1 MPIAAVPNYLS
12 KTGEQFYLEAPP
24 GHRFTLYFP
33 VWGLDA
39 KPGAMPTWKLE
50 EVARQR
56 KKEKWEDKTIDNKLW
71 ACTVAA
77 GKKPDEGPDLKR
89 HIEPKSD
96 EGLKKWKR
104 LFESLSERQNKL
116 AEQAAS
122 SIYTISALATAPF
135 TTGLGNEHPLENGFA
150 FLWPYG
156 LPYLPG
162 SGVKGV
168 VRRAAE
174 ELASGQWEEDRGW
187 RGLDRPAYVLEVHSG
202 KEKRRIELSVLDV
215 LFGREPPEGD
225 PDAVRGALSFWDVI
239 PRIEGDSLLVEVMTP
254 HQSHYYQQKKE
265 GKSGDS
271 DTPHDSGQP
280 TPIFFLTVPPGSQFT
295 FYVVC
300 DTAHLNRLT
309 ENKLDGA
316 PDLLA
321 EEEGKRRWQQLL
333 KAAFEH
339 AFEWLG
345 FGAKTAVGYGAMTRP
360 TETQEAKVRTES
372 TRTVQTVQEIWE
384 KATLEYKPNTGELFA
399 SFQGHRTAP
408 LKGEQ
413 AQACLRQLGE
423 EFSARLKK
431 KKSLTVTAEV
441 RRQGNLIELVG
452 VKPCA

>member
-1 MPIAAVPNYLS
+1 
-12 KTGEQFYLEAPP
+12 
-24 GHRFTLYFP
+24 
-33 VWGLDA
+33 
-39 KPGAMPTWKLE
+39 MPTWKLE

-187 RGLDRPAYVLEVHSG
+187 RGLDRPAYVLEVHSA
-202 KEKRRIELSVLDV
+202 KEKPRIELSVLDV
-215 LFGREPPEGD
+215 LFGREPP
-225 PDAVRGALSFWDVI
+225 
-239 PRIEGDSLLVEVMTP
+239 
-254 HQSHYYQQKKE
+254 
-265 GKSGDS
+265 
-271 DTPHDSGQP
+271 
-280 TPIFFLTVPPGSQFT
+280 
-295 FYVVC
+295 
-300 DTAHLNRLT
+300 
-309 ENKLDGA
+309 
-316 PDLLA
+316 
-321 EEEGKRRWQQLL
+321 
-333 KAAFEH
+333 
-339 AFEWLG
+339 
-345 FGAKTAVGYGAMTRP
+345 
-360 TETQEAKVRTES
+360 
-372 TRTVQTVQEIWE
+372 
-384 KATLEYKPNTGELFA
+384 
-399 SFQGHRTAP
+399 
-408 LKGEQ
+408 
-413 AQACLRQLGE
+413 
-423 EFSARLKK
+423 
-431 KKSLTVTAEV
+431 
-441 RRQGNLIELVG
+441 
-452 VKPCA
+452 